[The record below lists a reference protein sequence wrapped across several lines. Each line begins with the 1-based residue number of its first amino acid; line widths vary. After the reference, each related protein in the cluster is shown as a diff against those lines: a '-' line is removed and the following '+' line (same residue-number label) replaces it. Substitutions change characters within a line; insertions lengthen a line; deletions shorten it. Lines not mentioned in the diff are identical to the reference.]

1 MYVFSHLLI
10 NCVLA
15 FVGESNVLIAI
26 VLVFVF
32 IHSVLAF
39 VGLLEYNLLIAIVL
53 AFGRRL
59 DGKVHTTL
67 SIGACVGARSD
78 VALTFAQMW
87 EVLDLYTLH
96 LFQCVFLFLLAH
108 YVCDGFCRTFGIQSA
123 Y

>member
-10 NCVLA
+10 NSVLA

-53 AFGRRL
+53 LFGRCL
-59 DGKVHTTL
+59 DDYFERWRPL
-67 SIGACVGARSD
+67 AR
-78 VALTFAQMW
+78 ALALAQMW
-87 EVLDLYTLH
+87 KVLDFYTLH
-96 LFQCVFLFLLAH
+96 LFQCAFFFKFAH
-108 YVCDGFCRTFGIQSA
+108 
-123 Y
+123 

>member
-15 FVGESNVLIAI
+15 FVGESYVLIAI

-67 SIGACVGARSD
+67 SVGACVGACSD
-78 VALTFAQMW
+78 VEGPRILHFELVAMRFFYVKFA
-87 EVLDLYTLH
+87 H
-96 LFQCVFLFLLAH
+96 
-108 YVCDGFCRTFGIQSA
+108 
-123 Y
+123 